1 MQINKCVEKQKG
13 KRKFHAKAQKGKD
26 VNGEKQEATGKW
38 AISKWQMANARKTAR
53 KQMAKIK
60 KATSKGKDK

>member
-1 MQINKCVEKQKG
+1 MCREAERKKEISRKG
-13 KRKFHAKAQKGKD
+13 AKRQRSKWRD
-26 VNGEKQEATGKW
+26 VNGEKQEATDKW

>member
-1 MQINKCVEKQKG
+1 MCREAERKKEISRKG
-13 KRKFHAKAQKGKD
+13 AKRQRCKWRD
-26 VNGEKQEATGKW
+26 VNGEKQEATDKW